1 MVIDSKPLK
10 DYLLGNIIKNKEILD
25 ENESLFSSG
34 LIDSFGM
41 LDLIFFIREQYHVVI
56 EDYDIA
62 DNHVDTIK
70 EIIAMIEKRK

>member
-1 MVIDSKPLK
+1 MAIDSKPLK
-10 DYLLGNIIKNKEILD
+10 DYLLENIIKNKEILD
-25 ENESLFSSG
+25 ENESLFLSG

-41 LDLIFFIREQYHVVI
+41 LDLIFFIGEQYHVVI

-62 DNHVDTIK
+62 DNYVDTIK